1 MKKILFITLL
11 FILFFT
17 AQPVSA
23 GVIDDG
29 INMIAL
35 GMDKYVV
42 HMSENILNN
51 SYGVTFANNSQI
63 ANYKP
68 SQKLVYEV
76 AAAQQS
82 PYEVESVQQTFATEL
97 VWYMIIGLLIIV
109 IIGGLNIIQKAFP
122 EEVSGTYEMFT
133 GHEGFF
139 DYTATLKTTL
149 KLGLMPIL
157 ALPIID
163 TLLTLEQLISSG
175 MTADSLTF
183 INSPAPQT
191 AGIWIFEAIAYAI
204 CSWIFFLR
212 IAYINAFCSHILIII
227 LLLCLTWSVSKYIG
241 ELFIAWFL
249 SALFMRPIVLWFS
262 CLAVQDIASQPNNA
276 LAVAATAADMTIV
289 VIASFLVAL
298 FLVFW
303 PIIMLIVKV
312 ISNYL
317 LGTGYKIIKI
327 SNQIK
332 MMRRQ

>member
-1 MKKILFITLL
+1 
-11 FILFFT
+11 
-17 AQPVSA
+17 
-23 GVIDDG
+23 
-29 INMIAL
+29 
-35 GMDKYVV
+35 
-42 HMSENILNN
+42 
-51 SYGVTFANNSQI
+51 
-63 ANYKP
+63 
-68 SQKLVYEV
+68 
-76 AAAQQS
+76 
-82 PYEVESVQQTFATEL
+82 
-97 VWYMIIGLLIIV
+97 
-109 IIGGLNIIQKAFP
+109 
-122 EEVSGTYEMFT
+122 
-133 GHEGFF
+133 
-139 DYTATLKTTL
+139 
-149 KLGLMPIL
+149 MPIL